1 MSSVYL
7 TVINHTASLCV
18 YNRVLLPKPEV
29 GREATPLSETVAPVS
44 KGLFAHPKQNETTMT
59 NLWEEL
65 ETGPNPP
72 EEIYAVVECLKG
84 ERNKYEYEKDIPGVM
99 LDRVLHSNVHYPSDY
114 GFIPQSYYDD
124 EDPFD
129 VMVLVEDQTFPGCV
143 IEARPVALMKMD
155 DDGEQDDK
163 VIAVPREDPRF
174 DHIEDLEDIPQQ
186 TIDEID
192 EFFSTYKNLEEG
204 KEVETQGWEDRQAAY
219 DAIEHAQELY
229 AEQFG

>member
-1 MSSVYL
+1 M
-7 TVINHTASLCV
+7 A
-18 YNRVLLPKPEV
+18 
-29 GREATPLSETVAPVS
+29 
-44 KGLFAHPKQNETTMT
+44 
-59 NLWEEL
+59 NLWEDL

-84 ERNKYEYEKDIPGVM
+84 ERNKYEYDKDIPGVV

-129 VMVLVEDQTFPGCV
+129 VLVLVEDQTFPGCV

-163 VIAVPREDPRF
+163 VIAVPSEDPRY
-174 DHIEDLEDIPQQ
+174 DNVQDVEDLSDQQ
-186 TIDEID
+186 KDEIS
-192 EFFSTYKNLEEG
+192 EFFETYKNLEAG
-204 KEVETQGWEDRQAAY
+204 KQTETLGWEDKASAQ
-219 DAIEHAQELY
+219 DAIEHAMDLY
-229 AEQFG
+229 EENFA